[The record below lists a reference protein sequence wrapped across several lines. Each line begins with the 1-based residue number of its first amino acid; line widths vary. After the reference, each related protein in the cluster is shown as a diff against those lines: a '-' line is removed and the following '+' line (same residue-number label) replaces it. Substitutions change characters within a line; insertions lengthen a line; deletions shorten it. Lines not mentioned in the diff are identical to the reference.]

1 MAHEDPVPPRS
12 QEEAEELQERLDPE
26 TRARRDAALR
36 LVRKYG
42 DPVLRSRALEI
53 ERFDEALA
61 DEARRM
67 GQLMHDALGI
77 GLAATQV
84 GALHRVLVYRVEPD
98 SPIAALVNPEIEWR
112 SSELE
117 TAEEGCLS
125 LPGVLVE
132 VER

>member
-1 MAHEDPVPPRS
+1 MAEEPVEVHED
-12 QEEAEELQERLDPE
+12 EERAPALDPE

-36 LVRKYG
+36 MVRKYG

-53 ERFDEALA
+53 DRFDEKLVE
-61 DEARRM
+61 EARRM
-67 GQLMHDALGI
+67 GQVMHDALGI

-84 GALHRVLVYRVEPD
+84 GAMHRVLVYRVEPD

-112 SSELE
+112 SAELE

-125 LPGVLVE
+125 LPGVLV
-132 VER
+132 